1 MTTEKK
7 ADAVATRTEQSPLI
21 MLGARFDIA
30 PAKLV
35 EVLRGT
41 VIKPDKNGKTA
52 TNEEVAAFC
61 IVANQYKL
69 NPFTREI
76 HAFASGDK
84 GIVPIV
90 GIDGWT
96 HIVNSRGDFDG
107 CEFEE
112 TADDK
117 GGPVSITCR
126 MYVKGREHP
135 VCATE
140 RFAECKRNS
149 IPWNTMP
156 WRMLRHKAYMQAARY
171 AFGLSG
177 IYDED
182 EARDIVSRA
191 TDVTAE
197 VRMAPRRKGEAAP
210 AVELPATP
218 AETAEPKEQAAPA
231 AGEPEPPKE
240 PAPKAAP
247 TEGPLS
253 NLKIITLTGVETK
266 TGKTKEGKAWTKT
279 SGRAEDGESYSTFK
293 DHVAEQMKRLEG
305 TPMTVKV
312 VKEGKYNTIA
322 AIIEA
327 VPEQE
332 PQREPGA
339 DDLPYFE

>member
-231 AGEPEPPKE
+231 AGEPEPPTE
-240 PAPKAAP
+240 PAPKAEQVSGNLAIV
-247 TEGPLS
+247 TLS
-253 NLKIITLTGVETK
+253 KVGNK
-266 TGKTKEGKAWTKT
+266 GKRYYGLSA
-279 SGRAEDGESYSTFK
+279 DGEWYSTFSETIGK
-293 DHVAEQMKRLEG
+293 RMKELDG
-305 TPMTVKV
+305 QPMTIKV
-312 VKEGKYNTIA
+312 DRTEKGNTILD
-322 AIIEA
+322 IIA
-327 VPEQE
+327 PALV
-332 PQREPGA
+332 REPGEDEGNA
-339 DDLPYFE
+339 SVDELL